1 MKFFTRFDHANP
13 VVEFILPSMTEQ
25 SHAKECD
32 INCIMARYRK
42 TGVLAPD
49 HQLRSGYYADLCEVG
64 SYEEMQQAIVDAE
77 SHFLKLSPG
86 QRAAFGNSVHRFLD
100 EIHDSTKIDKFI
112 NLGLVAAKTSSVGTQ
127 ANPADVTDLKG
138 GEVATSKEVADVTA

>member
-1 MKFFTRFDHANP
+1 MEFRTRFNHADP
-13 VVEFILPSMTEQ
+13 VVDFVLPSVTEQ

-49 HQLRSGYYADLCEVG
+49 HQLRSGYYADLCEIG

-77 SHFLKLSPG
+77 SHFMKLSPD
-86 QRAAFGNSVHRFLD
+86 QRDAFGNNVYRFLD
-100 EIHDSTKIDKFI
+100 EIHDSSKIDKFI
-112 NLGLVAAKTSSVGTQ
+112 KLGLVAAKPSTIGTQ

-138 GEVATSKEVADVTA
+138 GSATSGEVANVTA